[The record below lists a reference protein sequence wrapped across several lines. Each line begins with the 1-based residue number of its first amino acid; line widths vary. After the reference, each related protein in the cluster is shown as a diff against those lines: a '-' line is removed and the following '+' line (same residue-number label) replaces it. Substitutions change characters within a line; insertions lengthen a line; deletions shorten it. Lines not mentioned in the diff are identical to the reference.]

1 MGQVVMTTAA
11 GMGKVRLSHD
21 VLVMCPTDSDKA
33 SEEAEVMPKMSCRD
47 WCEHTL

>member
-1 MGQVVMTTAA
+1 MGQVVMTTTS
-11 GMGKVRLSHD
+11 GNEKVRLSRD
-21 VLVMCPTDSDKA
+21 TLVVRPADSDET